1 MIENFGLFHGGSL
14 RRHVWCL
21 LLSISVFCFLTPY
34 VNAHGGSS
42 GSGGS
47 GSGSGASGGSG
58 SSGSSGSGSGG
69 HGGHGGSMG
78 GNSAGLGNFTASGP
92 ASSGTG
98 HGGTGHG
105 SGHASASTSIHGTAV
120 AHSTSMAAAKN
131 SGTRNRAPR
140 NDFTSDR
147 TLHRSSDRMRNRQI
161 TSTGGFVPETYRKK
175 KLKKNNAL
183 ATKNATQNSAV
194 H

>member
-1 MIENFGLFHGGSL
+1 
-14 RRHVWCL
+14 
-21 LLSISVFCFLTPY
+21 
-34 VNAHGGSS
+34 
-42 GSGGS
+42 
-47 GSGSGASGGSG
+47 
-58 SSGSSGSGSGG
+58 
-69 HGGHGGSMG
+69 MG
-78 GNSAGLGNFTASGP
+78 GNSAAPGGLIGGGP
-92 ASSGTG
+92 SSSGSG

-175 KLKKNNAL
+175 KLKTNNAL
-183 ATKNATQNSAV
+183 ATKNATQNSAAR
-194 H
+194 